1 VLGNIDIETKLYYV
15 LPPFENFYQEPQDR
29 NKIIFMSFQLFSYG
43 TDASGYTRIYAC
55 IEGRDVKLL
64 LMLSCFAKLLEH
76 LQEFAKF

>member
-1 VLGNIDIETKLYYV
+1 MSFHLLKTFIRNPKIETKLF
-15 LPPFENFYQEPQDR
+15 L
-29 NKIIFMSFQLFSYG
+29 SFQLFSYG